1 MFLVL
6 YRLNEKW
13 KFLRSV
19 EKILVSYTLLLELAV
34 ESTMYIHNCKK
45 IDDKLNEV
53 QKKLQKNGVIL
64 I

>member
-34 ESTMYIHNCKK
+34 ESTMYIHDCKK
-45 IDDKLNEV
+45 TDDKLNEV
-53 QKKLQKNGVIL
+53 QKKLQKNWVIL

>member
-13 KFLRSV
+13 KLLRSV
-19 EKILVSYTLLLELAV
+19 DKILVSYTLLLELAV
-34 ESTMYIHNCKK
+34 ESMMYIHDCKK

-53 QKKLQKNGVIL
+53 QKKLQKNWVIL